1 MLAAIAAVRRAAAAH
16 ADAAQRD
23 RDRSLEAM
31 RAVGEFTRAHNT
43 EQAERLITKI
53 AERLSPHDPF
63 RQTWSTTRAFGV
75 EDDEVRWTK
84 WLAALLRPANGPRSA
99 RVTWTAMCDAI
110 ARRVAERPLTGDAPL
125 LDEPGWR
132 SMASLEP
139 EVHDEVRHPIYG
151 QLDLLAMTSGAVV
164 AIENKLWA
172 DWHDSASGKQAD
184 RYRALA
190 RERLGDPPTRRLGL
204 VLLSQRDGLRA
215 GEHYPLDYVHV
226 SWRDVGQ
233 ALRRA
238 LPPAW
243 YADVGTTLEVWPVIQ
258 MLVAIERD
266 LLDLDLTPLRE
277 GSAPPMVRI
286 RQLMTLASYLDDR

>member
-1 MLAAIAAVRRAAAAH
+1 MPSPGASPSARSPAMPRCSTNPAGAPWRRWS
-16 ADAAQRD
+16 R
-23 RDRSLEAM
+23 R
-31 RAVGEFTRAHNT
+31 
-43 EQAERLITKI
+43 
-53 AERLSPHDPF
+53 
-63 RQTWSTTRAFGV
+63 STT
-75 EDDEVRWTK
+75 
-84 WLAALLRPANGPRSA
+84 
-99 RVTWTAMCDAI
+99 
-110 ARRVAERPLTGDAPL
+110 
-125 LDEPGWR
+125 
-132 SMASLEP
+132 
-139 EVHDEVRHPIYG
+139 
-151 QLDLLAMTSGAVV
+151 
-164 AIENKLWA
+164 NKLWA
-172 DWHDSASGKQAD
+172 DWHDSTSGKQAD